1 MGYKLLYFED
11 TPSESIKSDLEDHGF
26 QIELCDTADYN
37 ETLTLIDK
45 EDYDAILLDYRLSA
59 MKGRLDAPAYASYI
73 RTEGKERNVFP
84 VFLITNE
91 EDLTIIK
98 KDQACQNLFDCI
110 ITKKELQS
118 HLVQSCFKFNSFIE
132 AYKLV
137 IGGHYDLSS
146 VLGVNEKQ
154 INDFVDFRMIAAL
167 DRFKGEN
174 DIFGY
179 VHLIYNHFIRS
190 IGALVGPDVLAARL
204 GITKESLETIKAMMS
219 GCEYKGIMSQ
229 CYERWWMPM
238 ILGFWNSLSNEN
250 PRYLTA
256 EERVEILMD
265 KLEVQLD
272 VAKAG
277 IPEESTEFWTYC
289 IVKNLPL
296 DPMDGFICND
306 RHLFEWEENH
316 YISMLGALENPRKQ
330 DYLSDVDKME
340 VRIYGSKK

>member
-26 QIELCDTADYN
+26 QIELCDTEDYN
-37 ETLTLIDK
+37 ETLAKIDRK
-45 EDYDAILLDYRLSA
+45 EYDAILLDYRLSSA
-59 MKGRLDAPAYASYI
+59 RGKLDAPAYASYI
-73 RTEGKERNVFP
+73 RTEGKGNISP
-84 VFLITNE
+84 IFLITNE

-98 KDQACQNLFDCI
+98 KDQACQNLFDCVM
-110 ITKKELQS
+110 TKTELQKQI
-118 HLVQSCFKFNSFIE
+118 VRSCAKFNSFID

-137 IGGHYDLSS
+137 MVSHYDLSS
-146 VLGVNEKQ
+146 ILGVDEKQ
-154 INDFVDFRMIAAL
+154 ISDFVDFRMIAAL

-204 GITKESLETIKAMMS
+204 GITKKSLESIKGMITE
-219 GCEYKGIMSQ
+219 CEYNGIMSY

-238 ILGFWNSLSNEN
+238 ILEFWNTLSNGF

-256 EERVEILMD
+256 EERVEVLKD
-265 KLEVQLD
+265 KLGVELD
-272 VAKAG
+272 VAEAG
-277 IPEESTEFWTYC
+277 IPEESTEFWTCC
-289 IVKNLPL
+289 IATHFPL

-306 RHLFEWEENH
+306 RDLYDWEENH
-316 YISMLGALENPRKQ
+316 YISMRGALENPNMQK
-330 DYLSDVDKME
+330 YLSKADQKE
-340 VRIYGSKK
+340 VRTYGIKKQ